1 MKKASAWS
9 LGRSRQEN
17 ECWQRHRHEAVTV
30 TVVSMVCLSLEAQA
44 CRYTAVSSKGGQMSK
59 LPSALG
65 TNLPKVSEMKESCEV
80 YAVPK

>member
-1 MKKASAWS
+1 MKEASAWS
-9 LGRSRQEN
+9 LGGSRQEN
-17 ECWQRHRHEAVTV
+17 ECCQRHRYEAVTI
-30 TVVSMVCLSLEAQA
+30 VSMMCLRHKRAGT
-44 CRYTAVSSKGGQMSK
+44 YTAVAMGSKGGQMSK